1 MTATQLTVEHAKFTE
16 RMSTIRI
23 ELDAAHEI
31 LQGIKDVQAAIQ
43 QQNALQ
49 QQLHEEHRRR
59 LELWD
64 ARWWQVQMAVYG
76 ALVTTIAG
84 LIVALVKR

>member
-1 MTATQLTVEHAKFTE
+1 MTTAELTIEHAKFTE
-16 RMSTIRI
+16 RLSTIRI

-31 LQGIKDVQAAIQ
+31 LRGIKDVHAALQ

-49 QQLHEEHRRR
+49 QQLHEEHRKR
-59 LELWD
+59 LEQWD
-64 ARWWQVQMAVYG
+64 VRLWQVQMVVYA
-76 ALVTTIAG
+76 ALLTTIAG